1 MAVLWR
7 YIRLDVHT
15 AIIQMIDCKANSIQS
30 RVPLSAQTRLWQSP
44 KPLALEHDGQ
54 LLPFELAYRTWG
66 QLNAA
71 GDNAILVVHALSG
84 SADLESWWP
93 DLLGE
98 GKPLDPNRDF
108 VVCINLLGS
117 CYGSS
122 GPLTTERGTDR
133 LWQNRFPEI
142 SVRDQARA
150 QLELLHSL
158 GVRRLR
164 SVIGPSLGGMVALE
178 LAVLEPALVG
188 SLILIG
194 TTARHSAQAIANG
207 SCQRAAIRLDP
218 AYNGGNYPPEQ
229 QPRAGL
235 ALARQMAFVGYR
247 SEREFSERFDR
258 QAGESEDFA
267 VQDYLAHQGRKFVER
282 FDANSYLRLSRCM
295 NSHDL
300 GRGRGGVHTALNA
313 ITQPALVISLEGD
326 QLYSFAEQ
334 AQLAEHLPNAAH
346 ELIPTRYGHDGFLIE
361 TDAVATILQRFLN
374 TTH

>member
-1 MAVLWR
+1 MSVIWR

-15 AIIQMIDCKANSIQS
+15 AITQMIDFKANSIQS
-30 RVPLSAQTRLWQSP
+30 RVPLSPQTQLWQSP
-44 KPLALEHDGQ
+44 KPLALENNGHA
-54 LLPFELAYRTWG
+54 LPFELAYRTWG
-66 QLNAA
+66 KLNAI

-98 GKPLDPNRDF
+98 GKPLNPNEDF

-122 GPLTTERGTDR
+122 GPVTSQPGTDQ

-150 QLELLHSL
+150 QAELLRSL
-158 GVRRLR
+158 GVRKLR

-178 LAVLEPALVG
+178 LAVLEPELVG

-194 TTARHSAQAIANG
+194 TTAQHSAQAIANS

-218 AYNGGNYPPEQ
+218 AFNGGNYHPEQ

-247 SEREFSERFDR
+247 SEREFSERFARD
-258 QAGESEDFA
+258 AGETERFSI
-267 VQDYLAHQGRKFVER
+267 QDYLAHQGHKFVER
-282 FDANSYLRLSRCM
+282 FDANSYLRLSLCM

-300 GRGRGGVHTALNA
+300 GRGRGDAKTALQN
-313 ITQPALVISLEGD
+313 IQQPTVVISLEND

-334 AQLAEHLPNAAH
+334 AQLAEHIPNAVH

-361 TDAVATILQRFLN
+361 TDAMAVILDRFLS
-374 TTH
+374 TQC

>member
-1 MAVLWR
+1 
-7 YIRLDVHT
+7 
-15 AIIQMIDCKANSIQS
+15 MIDCKANPIQS
-30 RVPLSAQTRLWQSP
+30 QVPLSPQTQLWQSS
-44 KPLALEHDGQ
+44 KHLALEHNGQ
-54 LLPFELAYRTWG
+54 SLPYSLAYRTWG
-66 QLNAA
+66 KLNAA
-71 GDNAILVVHALSG
+71 RDNAILVVHALSG

-98 GKPLDPNRDF
+98 DKPLNPNKDF

-122 GPLTTERGTDR
+122 GPLTTEPGTDR

-150 QLELLHSL
+150 QVELLRSL
-158 GVRRLR
+158 GVCKLR

-178 LAVLEPALVG
+178 MAVLEPDLVG

-194 TTARHSAQAIANG
+194 TTARHSAQAIANS

-218 AYNGGNYPPEQ
+218 AFQGGSYSPEQ

-247 SEREFSERFDR
+247 SEREFSERFGRD
-258 QAGESEDFA
+258 AGENEDFA
-267 VQDYLAHQGRKFVER
+267 VQDYLVHQGGKFVER

-300 GRGRGGVHTALNA
+300 GRGRSGVQAALQN
-313 ITQPALVISLEGD
+313 IQQPSMVISLEDD
-326 QLYSFAEQ
+326 QLYSFTEQ
-334 AQLAEHLPNAAH
+334 AQLAAHIPNALH

-361 TDAVATILQRFLN
+361 TDAMAAVLQRFLN
-374 TTH
+374 TGS

>member
-1 MAVLWR
+1 
-7 YIRLDVHT
+7 
-15 AIIQMIDCKANSIQS
+15 MIDCTAHTIPS
-30 RVPLSAQTRLWQSP
+30 RVPLSAKTRLWQSP

-66 QLNAA
+66 HLNAA

-98 GKPLDPNRDF
+98 GKPLDPSRDF

-122 GPLTTERGTDR
+122 GPLATQPGTDKP
-133 LWQNRFPEI
+133 WQNRFPEI

-150 QLELLHSL
+150 QAELLRDL
-158 GVRRLR
+158 GIRKLR

-178 LAVLEPALVG
+178 LALLEPGLVG

-194 TTARHSAQAIANG
+194 TTARHSAQAIANS

-218 AYNGGNYPPEQ
+218 AFQGGAYDPDR
-229 QPRAGL
+229 QPHAGL
-235 ALARQMAFVGYR
+235 ALARQMAFIGYR
-247 SEREFSERFDR
+247 SEREFAERFGRD
-258 QAGESEDFA
+258 AGETGRFSI
-267 VQDYLAHQGRKFVER
+267 QDYLAHQGRKFVER

-295 NSHDL
+295 NSHDI
-300 GRGRGGVHTALNA
+300 GRARGGVQAALNA
-313 ITQPALVISLEGD
+313 IAQPALVISLEGD
-326 QLYSFAEQ
+326 QLYSFDEQ
-334 AQLAEHLPNAAH
+334 AQLAGHMPDARH

-361 TDAVATILQRFLN
+361 TEAVAAILERFLKRAGIA
-374 TTH
+374 

>member
-1 MAVLWR
+1 
-7 YIRLDVHT
+7 
-15 AIIQMIDCKANSIQS
+15 MIDCTANSIQS
-30 RVPLSAQTRLWQSP
+30 RVPLSPHTRLWRSP
-44 KPLALEHDGQ
+44 KPLALEHNGQ

-66 QLNAA
+66 KLNAA

-98 GKPLDPNRDF
+98 GKALNPSKDF

-122 GPLTTERGTDR
+122 GPLSNEPGSEQ

-142 SVRDQARA
+142 SIRDQARS
-150 QLELLHSL
+150 QTELLHSL

-178 LAVLEPALVG
+178 LALLEPELVG

-194 TTARHSAQAIANG
+194 TTAQHSAQAIANS

-218 AYNGGNYPPEQ
+218 AFQSGGYAPDR
-229 QPRAGL
+229 QPHAGL
-235 ALARQMAFVGYR
+235 ALARQMAFIGYR
-247 SEREFSERFDR
+247 SEREFSERFARD
-258 QAGESEDFA
+258 AGETEDFA

-300 GRGRGGVHTALNA
+300 GRGRGGVQAALQN
-313 ITQPALVISLEGD
+313 IRQPALVISLEND
-326 QLYSFAEQ
+326 QLYSYAEQ

-361 TDAVATILQRFLN
+361 TDAVATVLQRFLN
-374 TTH
+374 TTR